1 MSARHMSAWLDRDVP
16 LAHPQIWSQAGGNGY
31 ERPLCSPDHFSSG
44 STRVV
49 VRLWLAAAAAQQHKC
64 WLGAAA
70 TCCARGARRIVRSP
84 VVGRLTIA
92 ELAGAAWH

>member
-16 LAHPQIWSQAGGNGY
+16 PAHPQIWSQAGGNGY
-31 ERPLCSPDHFSSG
+31 ERPHAAQITSVSSGG

-70 TCCARGARRIVRSP
+70 TCCARGARRICLQP
-84 VVGRLTIA
+84 WI
-92 ELAGAAWH
+92 E